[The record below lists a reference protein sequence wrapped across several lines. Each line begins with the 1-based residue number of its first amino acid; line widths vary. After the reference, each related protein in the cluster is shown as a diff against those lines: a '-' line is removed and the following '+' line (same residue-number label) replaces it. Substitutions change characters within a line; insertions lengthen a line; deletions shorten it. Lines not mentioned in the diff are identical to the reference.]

1 VARKS
6 LPTQQ
11 LLQNFTDSI
20 ILCPIPFPR
29 RTIPPMHPGPRLLLL
44 FPLATLL
51 ACGSSSPSP
60 SASTTSNFSNWQIR
74 MLYGTSSTTVG
85 MFTGALQISNG
96 LVTGSLMPYPDAST
110 KCMAPSQSF
119 AVTGTLDASNN
130 LILSVP
136 MAGAGT
142 ATITAALPANPE
154 AVTNGSFQIAG
165 GTCVMSATPMT
176 ISQFA
181 SATGT
186 YIGTL
191 TVIDM
196 TGNPVPGDT
205 ITATAVLTQSATPN
219 NLGEFP
225 LSGTI
230 TATGACNDRATLIGT
245 LVAGGGLDSFVTGP
259 VFIAEIDPTASTI
272 SGAVFID
279 PTAAD
284 TRCYAAFNG
293 TLTRQ

>member
-1 VARKS
+1 
-6 LPTQQ
+6 
-11 LLQNFTDSI
+11 
-20 ILCPIPFPR
+20 
-29 RTIPPMHPGPRLLLL
+29 MHPGLRLLLL
-44 FPLATLL
+44 SPLAALL
-51 ACGSSSPSP
+51 ACGSSSSP
-60 SASTTSNFSNWQIR
+60 SAPTTSAPTTPNFNNWQVR
-74 MLYGTSSTTVG
+74 ATNPTSPTPIG
-85 MFTGALQISNG
+85 LFTGALQISNG
-96 LVTGSLMPYPDAST
+96 VVSGSLMPYPDASII
-110 KCMAPSQSF
+110 CLAPSQSF

-165 GTCVMSATPMT
+165 GTCAMSATPMT

-186 YIGTL
+186 FIGTL

-196 TGNPVPGDT
+196 SGNPVPGDT
-205 ITATAVLTQSATPN
+205 ITATAVLTQSGTPN
-219 NLGEFP
+219 NLGQFP

-230 TATGACNDRATLIGT
+230 TAAGACNDRATLT
-245 LVAGGGLDSFVTGP
+245 DSLVAGSGLDGYGTGP
-259 VFIAEIDPTASTI
+259 IFIAEIGPTASTL
-272 SGAVFID
+272 SGGVFIA

-284 TRCYAAFNG
+284 TRCNAAFNG
-293 TLTRQ
+293 ILTRQ